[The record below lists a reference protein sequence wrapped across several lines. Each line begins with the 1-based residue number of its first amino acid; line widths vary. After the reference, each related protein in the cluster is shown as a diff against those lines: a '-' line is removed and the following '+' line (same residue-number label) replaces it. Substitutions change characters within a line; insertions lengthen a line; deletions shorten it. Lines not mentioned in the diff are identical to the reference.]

1 MSILSKRTE
10 NKIRQISEARKNE
23 TQKFILDETTP
34 FNVTESFRKLK
45 AGLSVSVPK
54 REKGGVSIS
63 VTSSYPEDG
72 KTTVSIN
79 LAVMFAMSSN
89 ARVVIVDADIRK
101 GRVAHS
107 FDGKSDPGLSEY
119 LSGQVT
125 LEEVIRKSG
134 LNENL
139 DYISCGT
146 HSPKP
151 FEMLESDVMKELDK
165 LLRERYDYVIYD
177 TSPLL
182 LVSDALAIAPLTDG
196 TVIVCRHMRSYVRDL
211 TKTVNTLKFS
221 KVNVLG
227 VVLNDFKRTGKKVV
241 GYKNYYEE
249 KYSYGYGSDEGVE
262 APKSETKELDEKSE
276 E

>member
-1 MSILSKRTE
+1 MSNNRIYRLTVTAILAALALALSFLE
-10 NKIRQISEARKNE
+10 GLLPPLPVPGAR
-23 TQKFILDETTP
+23 L
-34 FNVTESFRKLK
+34 
-45 AGLSVSVPK
+45 GLA
-54 REKGGVSIS
+54 
-63 VTSSYPEDG
+63 
-72 KTTVSIN
+72 N

-182 LVSDALAIAPLTDG
+182 LVSDALAIAP
-196 TVIVCRHMRSYVRDL
+196 
-211 TKTVNTLKFS
+211 
-221 KVNVLG
+221 
-227 VVLNDFKRTGKKVV
+227 
-241 GYKNYYEE
+241 
-249 KYSYGYGSDEGVE
+249 
-262 APKSETKELDEKSE
+262 
-276 E
+276 

>member
-1 MSILSKRTE
+1 MSILSKNKE
-10 NKIRQISEARKNE
+10 NRIRQIAEARKQEN
-23 TQKFILDETTP
+23 QRFVLDENTP

-54 REKGGVSIS
+54 HEKGGVSIS

-79 LAVMFAMSSN
+79 LAVMFAMSSK

-101 GRVAHS
+101 GRVANY
-107 FDGKSDPGLSEY
+107 FNAKSAPGLSEY

-249 KYSYGYGSDEGVE
+249 KYSYGYGSDESVE
-262 APKSETKELDEKSE
+262 APKSEVTELDEKSE

>member
-227 VVLNDFKRTGKKVV
+227 VVLNDFKHTGKKVV

>member
-1 MSILSKRTE
+1 MSILSKNKE
-10 NKIRQISEARKNE
+10 NRIRQIAEERKQEN
-23 TQKFILDETTP
+23 QRFVLDENTP

-54 REKGGVSIS
+54 HEKGGVSIS

-79 LAVMFAMSSN
+79 LAVMFAMSSK

-101 GRVAHS
+101 GRVANY
-107 FDGKSDPGLSEY
+107 FNGKSAPGLSEY

-249 KYSYGYGSDEGVE
+249 KYSYGYGSDESVE
-262 APKSETKELDEKSE
+262 APKSEVTELDEKSE

>member
-1 MSILSKRTE
+1 MSILSKNKE
-10 NKIRQISEARKNE
+10 NRIRQIAEARKQEN
-23 TQKFILDETTP
+23 QRFILDENTP

-79 LAVMFAMSSN
+79 LAVMFAMSSK

-101 GRVAHS
+101 GRVANY
-107 FDGKSDPGLSEY
+107 FNGKSAPGLSEY

-249 KYSYGYGSDEGVE
+249 KYSYGYGSDESVE
-262 APKSETKELDEKSE
+262 APKSEVTELDEKSE

>member
-1 MSILSKRTE
+1 MSILSKNKE
-10 NKIRQISEARKNE
+10 NRIRQIAEARKQEN
-23 TQKFILDETTP
+23 QRFVLDENTP

-54 REKGGVSIS
+54 HEKGGVSIS

-79 LAVMFAMSSN
+79 LAVMFAMSSK

-101 GRVAHS
+101 GRVANY
-107 FDGKSDPGLSEY
+107 FNGKSAPGLSEY

-249 KYSYGYGSDEGVE
+249 KYSYGYGSDESVE
-262 APKSETKELDEKSE
+262 APKSEVTELDEKSE